1 MITIVDGEGPVV
13 TLDMNLACIKDPA
26 VMVSQYR
33 QHDLMVQFAFRG
45 HPLHVEIGR
54 ISARLP
60 VLQHIPPP
68 EIVLPAD
75 GHVVGHDVEKE
86 SEVVRAERSG

>member
-1 MITIVDGEGPVV
+1 MLTIVDSEGPVV

-33 QHDLMVQFAFRG
+33 QHDQMVQFAFWG

-54 ISARLP
+54 ISARLS

-86 SEVVRAERSG
+86 SEVVCAEHPG